1 MQGIL
6 KSSHQRLCDC
16 LEEFNRIGSQP
27 DHKLNELE
35 AEICSIFLTY
45 QKKMIELKQLIRDY
59 EEKEKLIRHQIK
71 RLKKH
76 TLI

>member
-16 LEEFNRIGSQP
+16 LKEFKEMESIP
-27 DHKLNELE
+27 DHKLDEMEEELC
-35 AEICSIFLTY
+35 ALFSSY
-45 QKKMIELKQLIRDY
+45 QKKMMELKQLIKVY
-59 EEKEKLIRHQIK
+59 EEKEKLIKYEIR

-76 TLI
+76 SLI